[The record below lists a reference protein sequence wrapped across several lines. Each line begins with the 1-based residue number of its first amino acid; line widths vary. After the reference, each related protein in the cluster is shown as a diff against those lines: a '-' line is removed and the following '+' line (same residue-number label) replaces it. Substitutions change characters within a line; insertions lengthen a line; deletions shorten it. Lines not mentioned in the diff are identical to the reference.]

1 MFGNKYSHFKLR
13 TVVINLA
20 AAVAVAM
27 AVALAMAVAV
37 AVFLVGTVSW
47 IPVAG
52 P

>member
-1 MFGNKYSHFKLR
+1 MFGNKYSNFKLR
-13 TVVINLA
+13 IVVINLA
-20 AAVAVAM
+20 AAMAVAM